1 MSKTFKLFSRLSNAL
16 NKDIFSA
23 DFGNYLFGIN
33 DDYKDLMLDSLGQ
46 FNVSYG
52 GWYMLKENEKQ
63 IEPTLT
69 EYLEFA
75 ITKDQDDI
83 IIYLDNIRNSE
94 TRIFDKI
101 VNNTIQDINY
111 LLKSID
117 QFKWLRH
124 DDLIVTRLN
133 NFRKELKIRYLS
145 ADDQTEIGFKPLV
158 WKGDASTLGN
168 IFFDLMKGNT
178 NVKGKILITTD
189 DSEVADF
196 ICKAFVNENNEPFE
210 RSSIERYLR
219 GKTANRTKVELKIN
233 KN

>member
-1 MSKTFKLFSRLSNAL
+1 MSKTFKLYSRLSNAL
-16 NKDIFSA
+16 NKDIFST
-23 DFGNYLFGIN
+23 DFGNYLFFIN

-111 LLKSID
+111 LIKSID

-124 DDLIVTRLN
+124 DDLIENRLI
-133 NFRKELKIRYLS
+133 NFRKELKIRYLT
-145 ADDQTEIGFKPLV
+145 AFDQNDIGFKPLV
-158 WKGDASTLGN
+158 WKGDIVTLATLFYD
-168 IFFDLMKGNT
+168 IMKGDT
-178 NVKGKILITTD
+178 NLKN
-189 DSEVADF
+189 EDF
-196 ICKAFVNENNEPFE
+196 ITNNKEVVAEFIWKAFVNENNDQFLKA
-210 RSSIERYLR
+210 SIERCLT
-219 GKTANRTKVELKIN
+219 GKLAKRKKFIFSKE
-233 KN
+233 